1 MNIENLRGITS
12 LANKWKKKEVEPK
25 QHFKVCRLN
34 DFKTRVIIAPKVPK
48 IRTNQKQQRRN
59 TWEIYWKCVQKSS
72 WVLDFSP
79 LYLRILLSVFFY
91 SVRLLLLL
99 WKSQVWEKSFF
110 FQLLFSNRR
119 SPFVGRTSNE
129 TGCCT
134 EVEQWVMEMGA
145 GGEHKDIESTCGRVR
160 AEVLKY
166 KRALISFRI

>member
-1 MNIENLRGITS
+1 MRNLLKMR
-12 LANKWKKKEVEPK
+12 AEK
-25 QHFKVCRLN
+25 
-34 DFKTRVIIAPKVPK
+34 
-48 IRTNQKQQRRN
+48 
-59 TWEIYWKCVQKSS
+59 
-72 WVLDFSP
+72 
-79 LYLRILLSVFFY
+79 LLSFGFPLLYICVFCLAFFFY

>member
-1 MNIENLRGITS
+1 MRAEKLLSFGFPLLYICVFC
-12 LANKWKKKEVEPK
+12 LAFFFLFCSPIIVVVE
-25 QHFKVCRLN
+25 
-34 DFKTRVIIAPKVPK
+34 
-48 IRTNQKQQRRN
+48 
-59 TWEIYWKCVQKSS
+59 KSS
-72 WVLDFSP
+72 MG
-79 LYLRILLSVFFY
+79 
-91 SVRLLLLL
+91 
-99 WKSQVWEKSFF
+99 EEFF